1 MPGIRT
7 ASQWVPSFPSEEVW
21 GLIKEVVFPLSFSL
35 LEEHGEGNVRFTR
48 KPVKSSVLS
57 VSHICH
63 LGLLFSGLCIW
74 VCPYTRMHVFQPLLG
89 QVPRHFSCLWVFLH
103 PLDNRAQTPESL

>member
-35 LEEHGEGNVRFTR
+35 LEEHGEGTSDLRG
-48 KPVKSSVLS
+48 SLLS
-57 VSHICH
+57 
-63 LGLLFSGLCIW
+63 LLFSLSPTSAI
-74 VCPYTRMHVFQPLLG
+74 
-89 QVPRHFSCLWVFLH
+89 
-103 PLDNRAQTPESL
+103 